1 MNDLVIG
8 LEIIIASLI
17 SIIVISNP
25 VSTSAIFI
33 ALTKGMSTQERRA
46 VATKSI
52 SYSFGILMFFS
63 VWPGSKR
70 RGVRVVVV

>member
-8 LEIIIASLI
+8 MEIIVASII

-33 ALTKGMSTQERRA
+33 ALTS
-46 VATKSI
+46 
-52 SYSFGILMFFS
+52 
-63 VWPGSKR
+63 P
-70 RGVRVVVV
+70 RG